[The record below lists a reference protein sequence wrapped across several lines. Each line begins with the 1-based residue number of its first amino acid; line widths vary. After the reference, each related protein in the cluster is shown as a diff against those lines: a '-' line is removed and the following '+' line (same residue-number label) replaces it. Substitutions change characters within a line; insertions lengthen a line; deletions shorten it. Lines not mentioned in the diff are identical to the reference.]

1 MKKITSPL
9 LCATLVTAVL
19 FPPVA
24 CAQEGAASE
33 TPRSDKH
40 YIGLLATALEHR
52 SIGISKEDGWG
63 QAGTLVIGGHLNDLI
78 HAEIRLGGGYKDAE
92 ISRGDLSLTIDYFGS
107 WYMGL
112 HYPIGELGNVYAQA
126 GFTHVSGEATL
137 DNPDADANGQ
147 FRDYVGDY
155 PSSSFSFSWLAG
167 IDFELLDSTYL
178 VLEGGK
184 LFKDTDTSA
193 NAFQFSSG
201 IRFEF

>member
-9 LCATLVTAVL
+9 LCASLVTAVL
-19 FPPVA
+19 FPPVV

-33 TPRSDKH
+33 TPRSEKH

-92 ISRGDLSLTIDYFGS
+92 ISRGDLSLAIDYFGS

>member
-9 LCATLVTAVL
+9 LCASLVTAVL
-19 FPPVA
+19 FPPVV

-40 YIGLLATALEHR
+40 YIGLLATVLEHR

-92 ISRGDLSLTIDYFGS
+92 ISRGDLSLAIDYFGS

>member
-9 LCATLVTAVL
+9 LCASLVTAVL
-19 FPPVA
+19 FPPVV

>member
-9 LCATLVTAVL
+9 LCASLVTAVL
-19 FPPVA
+19 FPPVV
-24 CAQEGAASE
+24 CAQEGASSE

-92 ISRGDLSLTIDYFGS
+92 ISRGDLSLAIDYFGS

>member
-1 MKKITSPL
+1 MKKITPSL
-9 LCATLVTAVL
+9 LTASIL
-19 FPPVA
+19 SA
-24 CAQEGAASE
+24 CLCPAMAYAQTAAD
-33 TPRSDKH
+33 TPRSEKH

-92 ISRGDLSLTIDYFGS
+92 ISRGELSLAVDYFAS

-137 DNPDADANGQ
+137 PNP
-147 FRDYVGDY
+147 DY
-155 PSSSFSFSWLAG
+155 PSSSFSFSWVAG

-178 VLEGGK
+178 VLEGGR

-201 IRFEF
+201 IRYEF

>member
-9 LCATLVTAVL
+9 LCASLVTAVL
-19 FPPVA
+19 FPPVV

-40 YIGLLATALEHR
+40 YLGLLATALEHR

-92 ISRGDLSLTIDYFGS
+92 ISRGDLSLAIDYFGS

>member
-1 MKKITSPL
+1 MNKIITSL
-9 LCATLVTAVL
+9 LPASLCLACLVPAV
-19 FPPVA
+19 A
-24 CAQEGAASE
+24 GARESAEAE

-40 YIGLLATALEHR
+40 YVALLATALEHR
-52 SIGISKEDGWG
+52 SIGISREDGWG

-78 HAEIRLGGGYKDAE
+78 HAEVRLGGGYKDAD
-92 ISRGDLSLTIDYFGS
+92 ISRGTLELGIDYFGS

-112 HYPIGELGNVYAQA
+112 HYPIGTLGNVYAQA

-137 DNPDADANGQ
+137 DNPDADINGQ

-167 IDFELLDSTYL
+167 LDFELLDNTYL

-184 LFKDTDTSA
+184 LFEDTDTSA

-201 IRFEF
+201 IRYEF

>member
-9 LCATLVTAVL
+9 LCASLVTAVL
-19 FPPVA
+19 FPPVV

-92 ISRGDLSLTIDYFGS
+92 ISRGELSLAIDYFGS

>member
-9 LCATLVTAVL
+9 LCASLVTAVL
-19 FPPVA
+19 FPPVV

-33 TPRSDKH
+33 TPRSEKH

-92 ISRGDLSLTIDYFGS
+92 ISRGDLSLAIDHFGS

>member
-9 LCATLVTAVL
+9 LCASLVTAVL
-19 FPPVA
+19 FPPVV

-92 ISRGDLSLTIDYFGS
+92 ISRGDLSLAIDYFGS

-193 NAFQFSSG
+193 NACQFSAG

>member
-9 LCATLVTAVL
+9 LCASLVTAVL
-19 FPPVA
+19 FPPVV

-92 ISRGDLSLTIDYFGS
+92 ISRGELSLAVDYFAS

-137 DNPDADANGQ
+137 PNPDADANRQ

-167 IDFELLDSTYL
+167 MDFELLDSTYL

-184 LFKDTDTSA
+184 LFEDTDTSA

-201 IRFEF
+201 IRYEF

>member
-9 LCATLVTAVL
+9 LCASLVTAVL
-19 FPPVA
+19 FPPVV

-92 ISRGDLSLTIDYFGS
+92 ISRGDLSLAIDYFGS

-201 IRFEF
+201 IRLEF

>member
-9 LCATLVTAVL
+9 LCASLVTAVL
-19 FPPVA
+19 FPPVV

-92 ISRGDLSLTIDYFGS
+92 ISRGDLSLAIDYFGS

-112 HYPIGELGNVYAQA
+112 HHPIGELGNVYAQA

>member
-9 LCATLVTAVL
+9 LCASLVTAVL
-19 FPPVA
+19 FPPVV

-92 ISRGDLSLTIDYFGS
+92 ISRGDLSLAIDYFGS

-112 HYPIGELGNVYAQA
+112 HYPVGELGNVYAQA

>member
-9 LCATLVTAVL
+9 LCASLVTAVL
-19 FPPVA
+19 FPPVV

-92 ISRGDLSLTIDYFGS
+92 ISRGDLSLAIDYFGS

-178 VLEGGK
+178 VLKGGK

-193 NAFQFSSG
+193 NAFQFSSC

>member
-9 LCATLVTAVL
+9 LCASLVTAVL
-19 FPPVA
+19 FTPVV

-92 ISRGDLSLTIDYFGS
+92 ISRGDLSLAIDYFGS

-155 PSSSFSFSWLAG
+155 SSSSFSFSWLAG

>member
-9 LCATLVTAVL
+9 LCASLVTAVL
-19 FPPVA
+19 FPPVV

-33 TPRSDKH
+33 TPRSDIH

-78 HAEIRLGGGYKDAE
+78 HVEIRLGGGYKDAE
-92 ISRGDLSLTIDYFGS
+92 ISRGDLSLAIDYFGS

>member
-9 LCATLVTAVL
+9 LCASLVTAVL
-19 FPPVA
+19 FPPVV

-92 ISRGDLSLTIDYFGS
+92 ISRGDLSLAIDYFGG

-112 HYPIGELGNVYAQA
+112 HYGELGNVYAQLHPRERRGNA
-126 GFTHVSGEATL
+126 GQPGRRCQQA
-137 DNPDADANGQ
+137 

-155 PSSSFSFSWLAG
+155 PSAFQLQLAAG

-178 VLEGGK
+178 VLVA
-184 LFKDTDTSA
+184 S
-193 NAFQFSSG
+193 
-201 IRFEF
+201 

>member
-9 LCATLVTAVL
+9 LCASLVTAVL
-19 FPPVA
+19 FPPVV

-92 ISRGDLSLTIDYFGS
+92 ISRGDLSLAIDYFGS

-178 VLEGGK
+178 GVCAAEV
-184 LFKDTDTSA
+184 F
-193 NAFQFSSG
+193 
-201 IRFEF
+201 